1 VFYAAL
7 ANNKTKKSTSQK
19 KVLKNTETLEAGR
32 DCNVMGEVVISSGEE
47 LEVRSKSE
55 REKEKQRK
63 QSKEET
69 GEVKKKKKKK
79 KEGEGLNDGLVRWDG
94 FLPRMVLRVLLVE
107 ADDSTRQI
115 IAALLRKCSYR
126 GKLLDLV
133 SQTGSIAVFLLI
145 L

>member
-1 VFYAAL
+1 MFYAAL

-55 REKEKQRK
+55 REEEKQRK

-69 GEVKKKKKKK
+69 GEVKKKK

-133 SQTGSIAVFLLI
+133 SQTGSIVVFLLI

>member
-7 ANNKTKKSTSQK
+7 ANKKTKKSTSQK

-55 REKEKQRK
+55 REEEKQRK

-79 KEGEGLNDGLVRWDG
+79 KEGEGLNDG

-133 SQTGSIAVFLLI
+133 SQTGSIVVFLLI